1 MADDRE
7 PAALEA
13 LLPGGQIV
21 ETELGGCFILDH
33 VYPLTHRHGAAR
45 LGQLF
50 QAPITASAQFSQDE
64 RLASLAPQNLLFLDT
79 ETTGLSGAGTIAFM
93 VGVAFFDRQ
102 ALVVRQYFLRD
113 HGDEPAMLLLLA
125 RLLDERDT
133 LVTFNGRSFDVPL
146 LDNRYVMNRLDDQI
160 GDLRQRAH
168 IDLLPPA
175 RRLWRSRLG
184 SCSLA
189 SLEESLLG
197 IRRTH
202 EDVPGWV
209 IPGLYLDYLRSGD
222 AGELVRVFYHNE
234 IDMLSMV
241 TLAHEIIRQF
251 TQPQD
256 GDAPDDLLSL
266 ARWQEALNMPAEAE
280 ANLRQ
285 VLALDVGLD
294 AYQQALSQLA
304 WMLKRQDRRPE
315 AVPLWQ
321 QLAVTSFDD
330 VSAHVE
336 LAKYYEWHDIQLDVA
351 MHWTTQALS
360 LVEGSA
366 STKLEIVLE
375 ELLHRR
381 ARLERKLTG
390 ESVDQED
397 AH

>member
-1 MADDRE
+1 
-7 PAALEA
+7 
-13 LLPGGQIV
+13 
-21 ETELGGCFILDH
+21 
-33 VYPLTHRHGAAR
+33 
-45 LGQLF
+45 
-50 QAPITASAQFSQDE
+50 
-64 RLASLAPQNLLFLDT
+64 
-79 ETTGLSGAGTIAFM
+79 
-93 VGVAFFDRQ
+93 
-102 ALVVRQYFLRD
+102 
-113 HGDEPAMLLLLA
+113 
-125 RLLDERDT
+125 
-133 LVTFNGRSFDVPL
+133 
-146 LDNRYVMNRLDDQI
+146 
-160 GDLRQRAH
+160 
-168 IDLLPPA
+168 
-175 RRLWRSRLG
+175 
-184 SCSLA
+184 
-189 SLEESLLG
+189 LG